1 MILAMWSGPRN
12 LSTAMM
18 RSFANRRDVI
28 NVIDEPLYASY
39 LFRSLKRHPMHEEI
53 LKSQPTSYKEAI
65 NNCLKE
71 YPGISFQKH
80 MVQHVNFDESND
92 WMSSLKNFFL
102 IRKPESVVPSFCMKY
117 PDADFNDLGFSQQN
131 ELYKYISD
139 ITNKEPPVVDATD
152 IRNDPEKILK
162 LLCKKL
168 DIAWDSQMLKWQ
180 KGIHDYDGVWASHW
194 YHSVHSSN
202 CFIPEEYKITKF
214 DKHINELISESSKFY
229 DSMAQ
234 KKIS

>member
-18 RSFANRRDVI
+18 RSFANRPDVI
-28 NVIDEPLYASY
+28 DVMDEPLYASY
-39 LFRSLKRHPMHEEI
+39 LFRSPKRHPMHDEI

-65 NNCLKE
+65 NSCLIE
-71 YPGISFQKH
+71 SPGISFQKH

-102 IRKPESVVPSFCMKY
+102 IRKPEFVVPSFYLKY
-117 PDADFNDLGFSQQN
+117 PDADINDLGFYQQY
-131 ELYKYISD
+131 ELFKYISD
-139 ITNKEPPVVDATD
+139 ITNEEPPVVDATD
-152 IRNDPEKILK
+152 IRNEPEKVLK
-162 LLCKKL
+162 LLCGNL
-168 DIAWDSQMLKWQ
+168 DIAWDSQMLEWQ

-202 CFIPEEYKITKF
+202 CFIPEKNYSTDF
-214 DKHINELISESSKFY
+214 DINISELIFQSTKFY
-229 DSMAQ
+229 DSLAQ

>member
-18 RSFANRRDVI
+18 RSFANRPDVI
-28 NVIDEPLYASY
+28 DVMDEPLYASY
-39 LFRSLKRHPMHEEI
+39 LFRSPKRHPMHDEI
-53 LKSQPTSYKEAI
+53 LMSQPTSYKEAI
-65 NNCLKE
+65 NSCLIE
-71 YPGISFQKH
+71 SPGISFQKH

-102 IRKPESVVPSFCMKY
+102 IRKPEFVVPSFCLKY
-117 PDADFNDLGFSQQN
+117 PDADINDLGFYQQY

-139 ITNKEPPVVDATD
+139 ITNEEPPVVDATD
-152 IRNDPEKILK
+152 IRNEPEKVLK
-162 LLCKKL
+162 LLCGKL
-168 DIAWDSQMLKWQ
+168 DIAWDSQMLVWQ

-202 CFIPEEYKITKF
+202 CFIPEKNYSTDF
-214 DKHINELISESSKFY
+214 DKNISELIFQCTKFY
-229 DSMAQ
+229 DSLAQ

>member
-18 RSFANRRDVI
+18 RSFANRPDVI
-28 NVIDEPLYASY
+28 DVMDEPLYASY
-39 LFRSLKRHPMHEEI
+39 LFRSPKRHPMHDEI

-65 NNCLKE
+65 NSCLIE
-71 YPGISFQKH
+71 SPGISFQKH

-102 IRKPESVVPSFCMKY
+102 IRKPEFVVPSFCLKY
-117 PDADFNDLGFSQQN
+117 PDADINDLGFYQQY

-139 ITNKEPPVVDATD
+139 ITNEEPPVVDATD
-152 IRNDPEKILK
+152 IRNEPEKVLK
-162 LLCKKL
+162 LLCGKL

-202 CFIPEEYKITKF
+202 CFIPEKNYSTDF
-214 DKHINELISESSKFY
+214 DINTSELIFQSTKFY
-229 DSMAQ
+229 DSLAQ

>member
-18 RSFANRRDVI
+18 RSFANRRDVM
-28 NVIDEPLYASY
+28 NVMDEPLKRQY
-39 LFRSLKRHPMHEEI
+39 LFRSPKRHPMHDEI
-53 LKSQPTSYKEAI
+53 LDSQPTSYKEAV
-65 NNCLKE
+65 NNCLRGS
-71 YPGISFQKH
+71 PGISFQKH

-162 LLCKKL
+162 LLCEKL
-168 DIAWDSQMLKWQ
+168 DIAWDSRMLKWQ

-202 CFIPEEYKITKF
+202 CFIPEGNKITKF

-229 DSMAQ
+229 DSMSQ

>member
-1 MILAMWSGPRN
+1 MNCLEN
-12 LSTAMM
+12 
-18 RSFANRRDVI
+18 
-28 NVIDEPLYASY
+28 
-39 LFRSLKRHPMHEEI
+39 
-53 LKSQPTSYKEAI
+53 

-71 YPGISFQKH
+71 FPGISFQKH

-102 IRKPESVVPSFCMKY
+102 IRKPESVVPSFCLKY
-117 PDADFNDLGFSQQN
+117 PDADINDLGFYQQY

-139 ITNKEPPVVDATD
+139 ITNEEPPVVDATD

-162 LLCKKL
+162 RLCEKL

-202 CFIPEEYKITKF
+202 CFIPEKNYSTDF
-214 DKHINELISESSKFY
+214 DNNTNELIFQSTKFY
-229 DSMAQ
+229 DSLAQ

>member
-18 RSFANRRDVI
+18 RSFANRLDVM
-28 NVIDEPLYASY
+28 NVMDEPLYASY
-39 LFRSLKRHPMHEEI
+39 LFRSPKRHPMHEEI

-71 YPGISFQKH
+71 SPGISFQKH

-102 IRKPESVVPSFCMKY
+102 IRKPESVVPSFCLKY
-117 PDADFNDLGFSQQN
+117 PDADINDLGFYQQY

-139 ITNKEPPVVDATD
+139 ITNEEPPVVDATD
-152 IRNDPEKILK
+152 IRNEPEKVLK
-162 LLCKKL
+162 LLCGEL

-202 CFIPEEYKITKF
+202 CFIPEENKITKF

>member
-18 RSFANRRDVI
+18 RSFANRRDVK
-28 NVIDEPLYASY
+28 NVMDEPLYASY
-39 LFRSLKRHPMHEEI
+39 LFRSPKRHPMHEEI

-71 YPGISFQKH
+71 SPGIFFQKH

-102 IRKPESVVPSFCMKY
+102 IRKPESVIPSFCLKY
-117 PDADFNDLGFSQQN
+117 PDADINDLGFYQQY

-139 ITNKEPPVVDATD
+139 ITNEEPPVVDATD

-202 CFIPEEYKITKF
+202 CFIPEEIKITKF
-214 DKHINELISESSKFY
+214 DKHINKLISKSSKFY
-229 DSMAQ
+229 DSLAR

>member
-18 RSFANRRDVI
+18 RSFANRPDVI
-28 NVIDEPLYASY
+28 NVMDEPLYASY
-39 LFRSLKRHPMHEEI
+39 LFRSPKRHPMHDEI
-53 LKSQPTSYKEAI
+53 LASQPTSYKEAI
-65 NNCLKE
+65 NSCLIE
-71 YPGISFQKH
+71 SPGISFQKH

-102 IRKPESVVPSFCMKY
+102 IRKPEFVVPSFCLKY
-117 PDADFNDLGFSQQN
+117 PDADINDLGFYQQYD
-131 ELYKYISD
+131 LFKYISD
-139 ITNKEPPVVDATD
+139 ITNEEPPVVDATD
-152 IRNDPEKILK
+152 IRNEPEKVLK
-162 LLCKKL
+162 LLCGEL

-202 CFIPEEYKITKF
+202 CFIPEKNYSTDF
-214 DKHINELISESSKFY
+214 DKNTSELIFQSTKFY
-229 DSMAQ
+229 DSLAQ

>member
-1 MILAMWSGPRN
+1 M
-12 LSTAMM
+12 
-18 RSFANRRDVI
+18 
-28 NVIDEPLYASY
+28 NVMDEPLYASY
-39 LFRSLKRHPMHEEI
+39 LFRSPKRHPMHDEI

-65 NNCLKE
+65 NSCLIE
-71 YPGISFQKH
+71 SSGISFQKH

-102 IRKPESVVPSFCMKY
+102 IRKPEFVVPSFCLKY
-117 PDADFNDLGFSQQN
+117 PDADINDLGFYQQY
-131 ELYKYISD
+131 ELFKYISD
-139 ITNKEPPVVDATD
+139 ITNEEPPVVDATD
-152 IRNDPEKILK
+152 IRNEPEKVLK
-162 LLCKKL
+162 LLCGEL

-202 CFIPEEYKITKF
+202 CFIPEKNYSTDF
-214 DKHINELISESSKFY
+214 DINTSELIFQSTKFY
-229 DSMAQ
+229 DSLAQ

>member
-18 RSFANRRDVI
+18 RSFANRPDVI
-28 NVIDEPLYASY
+28 DVMDEPLYASY
-39 LFRSLKRHPMHEEI
+39 LFRSPKRHPMHDEI

-65 NNCLKE
+65 NSCLIE
-71 YPGISFQKH
+71 SPGISFQKH

-102 IRKPESVVPSFCMKY
+102 IRKPEFVVPSFYLKY
-117 PDADFNDLGFSQQN
+117 PDADINDLGFYQQY

-139 ITNKEPPVVDATD
+139 ITNEEPPVVDATD
-152 IRNDPEKILK
+152 IRNEPEKVLK
-162 LLCKKL
+162 LLCGKL
-168 DIAWDSQMLKWQ
+168 DIEWDSQMLEWQ

-202 CFIPEEYKITKF
+202 CFIPEKNYSTDF
-214 DKHINELISESSKFY
+214 DINISELIFQSTKFY
-229 DSMAQ
+229 DSLAQ

>member
-18 RSFANRRDVI
+18 RSFANRRDVM
-28 NVIDEPLYASY
+28 NVMDEPLYASY
-39 LFRSLKRHPMHEEI
+39 LFRSPKRHPMHDEI
-53 LKSQPTSYKEAI
+53 LKSQPISYKEAI
-65 NNCLKE
+65 NSCLIE
-71 YPGISFQKH
+71 SSGISFQKH

-102 IRKPESVVPSFCMKY
+102 IRKPEFVVPSFCLKY
-117 PDADFNDLGFSQQN
+117 PDADINDLGFYQQYD
-131 ELYKYISD
+131 LFKYISD
-139 ITNKEPPVVDATD
+139 ITNEEPPVVDATD
-152 IRNDPEKILK
+152 IRNEPEKVLK
-162 LLCKKL
+162 LLCGEL

-194 YHSVHSSN
+194 YQSVHSSN
-202 CFIPEEYKITKF
+202 CFIPEKNYSTDF
-214 DKHINELISESSKFY
+214 DKNISELIFQSTKFY
-229 DSMAQ
+229 DSLAQ